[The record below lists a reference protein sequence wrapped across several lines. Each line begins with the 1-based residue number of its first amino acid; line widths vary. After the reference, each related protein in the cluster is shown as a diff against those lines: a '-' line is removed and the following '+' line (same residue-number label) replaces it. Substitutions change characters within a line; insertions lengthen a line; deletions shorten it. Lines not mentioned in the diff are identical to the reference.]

1 VLVGCVEPNERSLTS
16 GGKPLFNSS
25 AVKAWRSAENFFQAL
40 LPNYDVFDEHRYF
53 EPGLASNSLL
63 SITSVSVSRFAK
75 TGGTMRN
82 FGKRSYAINPIADL
96 AELGVDLMVN
106 LSASPYSVG
115 KQHLREAML
124 RHSAIRYRQPL
135 LYVNQVGANDDLI
148 FDGSSV
154 GFNRAGEI
162 VCRARAF

>member
-25 AVKAWRSAENFFQAL
+25 VKAWRSAEEFFHKRL

-75 TGGTMRN
+75 TGGTMRIL
-82 FGKRSYAINPIADL
+82 GKTLCY
-96 AELGVDLMVN
+96 
-106 LSASPYSVG
+106 
-115 KQHLREAML
+115 
-124 RHSAIRYRQPL
+124 
-135 LYVNQVGANDDLI
+135 
-148 FDGSSV
+148 
-154 GFNRAGEI
+154 
-162 VCRARAF
+162 

>member
-1 VLVGCVEPNERSLTS
+1 
-16 GGKPLFNSS
+16 
-25 AVKAWRSAENFFQAL
+25 
-40 LPNYDVFDEHRYF
+40 
-53 EPGLASNSLL
+53 
-63 SITSVSVSRFAK
+63 
-75 TGGTMRN
+75 
-82 FGKRSYAINPIADL
+82 
-96 AELGVDLMVN
+96 MVN

-124 RHSAIRYRQPL
+124 RHSAIRNLSLCQS
-135 LYVNQVGANDDLI
+135 GANDDLI